1 MTVDHVREPLEDLR
15 VARGDSE
22 EEVWAKHRDRRAQ
35 ARAEAACDWVYRG
48 SHRRPTVTG
57 ARPGRSSERELEQSK
72 G

>member
-48 SHRRPTVTG
+48 SHRDRGPAGEVVRTG
-57 ARPGRSSERELEQSK
+57 T
-72 G
+72 